1 MPIWWLVN
9 SDAAYLQGLVVTI
22 IYCFLNS
29 EVQESISNHVER
41 WKSTRDVPL
50 TSTGGHP
57 LKNLSSQANN
67 ATGDSTR

>member
-1 MPIWWLVN
+1 MCLFSGWRVVY
-9 SDAAYLQGLVVTI
+9 SQGLVVTV

-50 TSTGGHP
+50 TSTGAYP
-57 LKNLSSQANN
+57 LKTLDPRANN
-67 ATGDSTR
+67 SAGDSTR